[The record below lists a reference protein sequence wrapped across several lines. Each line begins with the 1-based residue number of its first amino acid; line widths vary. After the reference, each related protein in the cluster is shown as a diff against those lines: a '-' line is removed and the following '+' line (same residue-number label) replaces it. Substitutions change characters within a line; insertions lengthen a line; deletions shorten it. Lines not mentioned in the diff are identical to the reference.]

1 MIIFGIS
8 EAPAVTLR
16 HLRFA
21 AANRY
26 EINQQKSTYMKR
38 TFLILVIAAI
48 TTSIASGK
56 VVRRQ
61 LSIFQS
67 SVPETETLA
76 SGNME
81 FVYDYRCCVDTTG
94 LLKENYDSDNM
105 LLQIGPDGLS
115 KFSSYKNLT
124 VDSIL
129 MRSSQ
134 EQIVDAAIEGK
145 LSTGEFMTIY
155 KNYPAGRLTH
165 TEKIC
170 QDWFRYDEEMPSLG
184 WELTDSVT
192 TVLGY
197 ECQSA
202 RCKFRGREWTVFYSE
217 DIPLTDGPWK
227 LHGLPGLIMKAS
239 DEKGHYTFEC
249 IGIKSKA
256 DRPVTIYK
264 VPFNK
269 TDRKGYYD
277 AKHRYEINPYAYYE
291 ATTGQSVD
299 VVDANGNPSLDAYDP
314 IDLPYDYLE
323 LDWKK

>member
-1 MIIFGIS
+1 MKKSLLIF
-8 EAPAVTLR
+8 AT
-16 HLRFA
+16 
-21 AANRY
+21 
-26 EINQQKSTYMKR
+26 
-38 TFLILVIAAI
+38 AAI
-48 TTSIASGK
+48 MASAISGK
-56 VVRRQ
+56 VLRRQ
-61 LSIFQS
+61 LSIFEN
-67 SVPETETLA
+67 SVPETETIA
-76 SGNME
+76 NETME

-94 LLKENYDSDNM
+94 SLEDNISSDNM

-134 EQIVDAAIEGK
+134 EQIANAALEGK
-145 LSTGEFMTIY
+145 LSNGEFMTIY
-155 KNYPAGRLTH
+155 KNYPVGKLTH

-170 QDWFRYDEEMPSLG
+170 QDWFRYDEEMPSFD

-192 TVLGY
+192 NVLGY

-202 RCKFRGREWTVFYSE
+202 KCKFRGREWTVFYTE

-256 DRPVTIYK
+256 DRPITIYK
-264 VPFNK
+264 VPFNNVK
-269 TDRKGYYD
+269 RCDYYNT
-277 AKHRYEINPYAYYE
+277 KHRYDVNPYAYYE
-291 ATTGQSVD
+291 ATTGGHITVTDQ
-299 VVDANGNPSLDAYDP
+299 AGNPALDAYDP
-314 IDLPYDYLE
+314 IELPFEYIE
-323 LDWKK
+323 TDWNK

>member
-1 MIIFGIS
+1 
-8 EAPAVTLR
+8 
-16 HLRFA
+16 
-21 AANRY
+21 
-26 EINQQKSTYMKR
+26 MKK
-38 TFLILVIAAI
+38 TFLILVIAVI
-48 TTSIASGK
+48 TTAIASGK
-56 VVRRQ
+56 IVRRQ
-61 LSIFQS
+61 LSIFQT

-76 SGNME
+76 PEDME

-94 LLKENYDSDNM
+94 LLEDNISSDNM
-105 LLQIGPDGLS
+105 LLQIGPNGLS

-129 MRSSQ
+129 MRSTQ
-134 EQIVDAAIEGK
+134 EQIADAAIEGK

-170 QDWFRYDEEMPSLG
+170 QDWFRYEEEMPSLD
-184 WELTDSVT
+184 WELTDSVA

-202 RCKFRGREWTVFYSE
+202 RCKFRGREWTVFYTE

-227 LHGLPGLIMKAS
+227 LYGLPGLIMKAS
-239 DEKGHYTFEC
+239 DADGHYTFEC

-256 DRPVTIYK
+256 DRPITIYK

-269 TDRKGYYD
+269 TDRHGYYD
-277 AKHRYEINPYAYYE
+277 ARHRYEINPYAYYE
-291 ATTGQSVD
+291 ATTGGHIN
-299 VVDANGNPSLDAYDP
+299 VVDEAGNPVPDSYDTP
-314 IDLPYDYLE
+314 IELPYDYLE
-323 LDWKK
+323 RDWRK

>member
-1 MIIFGIS
+1 LSNDYFRRDGRS
-8 EAPAVTLR
+8 RAN
-16 HLRFA
+16 FA
-21 AANRY
+21 ASIRN
-26 EINQQKSTYMKR
+26 NKNSNDMKKI
-38 TFLILVIAAI
+38 FLILALVAVTA
-48 TTSIASGK
+48 TIASGK
-56 VVRRQ
+56 IRRRQ
-61 LSIFQS
+61 MSIFQA

-76 SGNME
+76 HENME
-81 FVYDYRCCVDTTG
+81 FVYNYRCCVDTTG
-94 LLKENYDSDNM
+94 SLSENYDSDNM

-129 MRSSQ
+129 MRSTQ
-134 EQIVDAAIEGK
+134 EQIADAAIEGK
-145 LSTGEFMTIY
+145 LSTGEFMTIF

-170 QDWFRYDEEMPSLG
+170 MDWFRYDEEMPHLD

-197 ECQSA
+197 ECQGA
-202 RCKFRGREWTVFYSE
+202 RCNFRGREWTVFYTE
-217 DIPLTDGPWK
+217 DIPLMDGPWK

-239 DEKGHYTFEC
+239 DENGHYTFEC

-256 DRPVTIYK
+256 DRPITIYK

-277 AKHRYEINPYAYYE
+277 TKHQWDTNTYAYYE
-291 ATTGQSVD
+291 ATTGEHVT
-299 VVDANGNPSLDAYDP
+299 VLDANGNPQAGAYDP
-314 IDLPYDYLE
+314 IELSYDYLE

>member
-1 MIIFGIS
+1 MIIFG
-8 EAPAVTLR
+8 PGDNAVITLR
-16 HLRFA
+16 H
-21 AANRY
+21 
-26 EINQQKSTYMKR
+26 KSKTIKNPNDMKKV
-38 TFLILVIAAI
+38 FLILALLTLTA
-48 TTSIASGK
+48 SIISGK

-61 LSIFQS
+61 LSIFPS

-76 SGNME
+76 LENME
-81 FVYDYRCCVDTTG
+81 FVYDYRCCIDTTG
-94 LLKENYDSDNM
+94 ALKDNYISDNM

-129 MRSSQ
+129 MRSTQ
-134 EQIVDAAIEGK
+134 EQIVQAAMDGK

-170 QDWFRYDEEMPSLG
+170 SDWFRYDEEMPRLD
-184 WELTDSVT
+184 WELTDSTT

-197 ECQSA
+197 ECGSA
-202 RCKFRGREWTVFYSE
+202 QCEFRGRKWTVFYTE
-217 DIPLTDGPWK
+217 EIPLADGPWK

-239 DEKGHYTFEC
+239 DGNGHYTFEC
-249 IGIKSKA
+249 IGIKSVA

-291 ATTGQSVD
+291 ATTGEHVTVTD
-299 VVDANGNPSLDAYDP
+299 GAGNPSLDAYDP
-314 IDLPYDYLE
+314 IDLLYDYLE
-323 LDWKK
+323 TDLKK

>member
-1 MIIFGIS
+1 MSNDYFRHGSQCFGN
-8 EAPAVTLR
+8 
-16 HLRFA
+16 FA
-21 AANRY
+21 ASI
-26 EINQQKSTYMKR
+26 INNQTPYDMKKI
-38 TFLILVIAAI
+38 FLILVIVAI
-48 TTSIASGK
+48 TTAIASGK
-56 VVRRQ
+56 VLRRQ
-61 LSIFQS
+61 LNIFQA

-76 SGNME
+76 SENME
-81 FVYDYRCCVDTTG
+81 FVYDYRCCVDTSG
-94 LLKENYDSDNM
+94 SLSEDFDSDNM

-129 MRSSQ
+129 MRSTQ
-134 EQIVDAAIEGK
+134 EQIADAAMEGK

-170 QDWFRYDEEMPSLG
+170 QDWFRYDEEMPSFD
-184 WELTDSVT
+184 WELTDSVIN
-192 TVLGY
+192 VLGY

-202 RCKFRGREWTVFYSE
+202 RCKFRGREWTVFYTE
-217 DIPLTDGPWK
+217 DIPLMDGPWK

-256 DRPVTIYK
+256 DRPITIYK

-269 TDRKGYYD
+269 TDRKVYYD
-277 AKHRYEINPYAYYE
+277 TKHRYEVNPYAYYE
-291 ATTGQSVD
+291 ATTGGHITVTD
-299 VVDANGNPSLDAYDP
+299 TEGNPVLDAYDP
-314 IDLPYDYLE
+314 IELPYDYLE